1 MLKRLLCVISVL
13 IILPVCAGVFED
25 AIVKSDNVFL
35 YLYMKNCD
43 YCVKFNPNYD
53 KLTREFGKNCKFLKI
68 DASSKYG
75 NELGHALGAQ
85 YVPFVAMVNNKTKVI
100 KTVNPTC
107 LLSYSCVQ
115 NNMKKFLK

>member
-1 MLKRLLCVISVL
+1 MLKRFLFALSIL
-13 IILPVCAGVFED
+13 IILPVYAGEFED
-25 AIVKSDNVFL
+25 AIAKNDKVFL
-35 YLYMKNCD
+35 YLYAKNCD

-75 NELGHALGAQ
+75 NELGYALGAQ
-85 YVPFVAMVNNKTKVI
+85 YVPFVAMVNSKTKVI
-100 KTVNPTC
+100 KTVHPTC